1 MRNSGRRRAPA
12 VARRARRR
20 RRTDACPT
28 PRIVP
33 AGREHGRGYSSS
45 LPRMDLG
52 LEGTAAIVGG
62 ASAGMGF
69 AIAEALS
76 AEGCAVTMCA
86 RGEERLKESA
96 ARIPG
101 AIAISGDV
109 RDPAVLERLVNET
122 VDARGRLDIIVNNA
136 GGPPPGTFESTPP
149 EAWPAAFE
157 LSVNSAVRLT
167 RLALPQLRKS
177 GRGRV
182 VNITSWSVREPIPNL
197 LLSNAVRPAVVGWAK
212 SLAQELGPDG
222 ITVNT
227 IAPGKIDTPRAQE
240 IWHSLPDPEAARRA
254 DLAAIPARR
263 LGSPAEVAA
272 AVTFLC

>member
-1 MRNSGRRRAPA
+1 
-12 VARRARRR
+12 
-20 RRTDACPT
+20 
-28 PRIVP
+28 
-33 AGREHGRGYSSS
+33 
-45 LPRMDLG
+45 MDLG

-109 RDPAVLERLVNET
+109 RAPAVLERLVNET
-122 VDARGRLDIIVNNA
+122 VAARGRLDIVVNNA
-136 GGPPPGTFESTPP
+136 GGPPPGTFESTPD
-149 EAWPAAFE
+149 EAWADAFE
-157 LSVNSAVRLT
+157 LSLRSVVRLT
-167 RLALPQLRKS
+167 RLALPHLRAS

-197 LLSNAVRPAVVGWAK
+197 MLSNAIRPGVIGWAK
-212 SLAQELGPDG
+212 SLAHEVGRDG

-227 IAPGKIDTPRAQE
+227 IAPGKIDTPRVRE
-240 IWHSLPDPEAARRA
+240 LWGHFPDPAAAERA
-254 DLAAIPARR
+254 DIERVPAGR
-263 LGSPAEVAA
+263 LGQPDEIGTAVA
-272 AVTFLC
+272 FLCSTRAAYISGTVLPVDGGLLRGLW